1 MPSGRSI
8 AAFAVKFLVIYGA
21 LAASWPLSGRAY
33 AFFLRESG
41 KVLFE
46 AVGARNHAHIRA
58 PTTPDGIHDIVLFV
72 RDNAAGQAV
81 EDIVSSWQIGF
92 QPTSVFVGL
101 VVATPV
107 SMRRR
112 IWALFAGLVMVHA
125 FVLTRL
131 GTCMILGPVVLPGTY
146 WTNALLFSVSYFLYG
161 YGVSCFA
168 PVLIW
173 LAVTVRREDVRRLLP
188 SSVKG
193 IRDRNASR
201 DRQPGRVTPVQIN
214 HRR

>member
-8 AAFAVKFLVIYGA
+8 AAFVVKFLLIYGA
-21 LAASWPLSGRAY
+21 LAASWPLCGPAY

-131 GTCMILGPVVLPGTY
+131 GTILILTPLVRPRTF
-146 WTNALLFSVSYFLYG
+146 WMQTFLYFVINFVLS
-161 YGVSCFA
+161 YPLSCFV

-173 LAVTVRREDVRRLLP
+173 IAVTVRREDARRFVGSTP
-188 SSVKG
+188 K
-193 IRDRNASR
+193 
-201 DRQPGRVTPVQIN
+201 RVTA
-214 HRR
+214 